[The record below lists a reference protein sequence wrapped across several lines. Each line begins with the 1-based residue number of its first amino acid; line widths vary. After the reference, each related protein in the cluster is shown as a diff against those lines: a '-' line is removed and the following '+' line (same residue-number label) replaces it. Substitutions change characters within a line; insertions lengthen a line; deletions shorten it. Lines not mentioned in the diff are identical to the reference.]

1 MSAAAWQL
9 DGYVARLSTA
19 DLRATVDLRNPAAGL
34 RVEWPVA
41 ATQSGPQVASLFELR
56 LAEPSA
62 ESDPAAIVCFVRG
75 GDLVATYAE
84 TPGRPLRAE
93 VYWRVMADSAE
104 SQIAHSVPAPTRIE
118 LVISV
123 QTSRLHMDPALTVA
137 TTLPAGI
144 AVRRLCDPATGQF
157 VDCPASDGHRQVFEP
172 GTGTGCLMFREAGAL
187 SYLEM
192 VHPADFRQTQ
202 LVVGSA
208 DSAGCHLE
216 HRLFESSVGGL
227 EKGVILRSRLRGMFL
242 RGQQAEEL
250 ALAEYR
256 RFAASE
262 PPLTV

>member
-9 DGYVARLSTA
+9 DGYVARLSAA

-34 RVEWPVA
+34 LVEWPA
-41 ATQSGPQVASLFELR
+41 PAIQNGPQVASLFELHV
-56 LAEPSA
+56 AAPST
-62 ESDPAAIVCFVRG
+62 ESDPAAIDCFVRG

-93 VYWRVMADSAE
+93 VYWRVVAASAE
-104 SQIAHSVPAPTRIE
+104 SQTAHSVPVPTQIE
-118 LVISV
+118 LVVSV
-123 QTSRLHMDPALTVA
+123 QTSRLHMDPAVTVA
-137 TTLPAGI
+137 TTLPAAA
-144 AVRRLCDPATGQF
+144 AVRRLSEAATGQF
-157 VDCPASDGHRQVFEP
+157 VDCPVSEGRPQVFEP
-172 GTGTGCLMFREAGAL
+172 STGKGCLLFRGPGPL

-192 VHPADFRQTQ
+192 VHPADFRQTKIIGSS
-202 LVVGSA
+202 VV
-208 DSAGCHLE
+208 AGGWHIE

-242 RGQQAEEL
+242 PDERDEVL

-256 RFAASE
+256 RFATSE